1 MRILV
6 VEDEHDLNKILVK
19 RLSSL
24 SWAVDSCFN
33 GEEAL
38 DYIALAEYDI
48 IIMDV
53 TMPKLNGFETVKRL
67 RESKNNTPVI
77 FLTARDSVADR
88 VQGLD
93 MLFCDY
99 LVKPFSFDELAA
111 RIRAGVRKNYGTTE
125 LVYTVADLT
134 LNTNTKVVERAGKRI
149 ELSAKEYAV
158 LEYLMRNRGA
168 ILSREKI
175 ENNVWNFDYEGG
187 SNVVDV
193 YIRYLRTKIDSGF
206 DKPLIHTVRGFGYV
220 LKEEV

>member
-6 VEDEHDLNKILVK
+6 VEDEQDLNKLLVK
-19 RLSSL
+19 KLSSF

-33 GEEAL
+33 GEDAL
-38 DYIALAEYDI
+38 HYVSMAEYDM

-53 TMPKLNGFETVKRL
+53 TMPKLNGFETVRQM
-67 RESKNNTPVI
+67 RADKNNTPVI

-99 LVKPFSFDELAA
+99 MVKPFSFEELAA
-111 RIRAGVRKNYGTTE
+111 RIRAGVRKNSGATE
-125 LVYTVADLT
+125 VVYSIGDLT
-134 LNTNTKVVERAGKRI
+134 LNTNTKLVERGGKKI
-149 ELSAKEYAV
+149 DLSAKEYAV
-158 LEYLMRNRGA
+158 LEYMLRNKGA
-168 ILSREKI
+168 VLSREKI

-206 DKPLIHTVRGFGYV
+206 DKPLIHTVRGLGYM
-220 LKEEV
+220 LKEE